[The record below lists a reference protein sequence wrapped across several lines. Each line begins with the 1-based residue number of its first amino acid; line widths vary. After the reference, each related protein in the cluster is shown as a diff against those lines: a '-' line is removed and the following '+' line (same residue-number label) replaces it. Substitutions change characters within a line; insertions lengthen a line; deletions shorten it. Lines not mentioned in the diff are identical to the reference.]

1 VWWGERDPGTRMTE
15 HDRLLLQ
22 ALTSYEADLC
32 ACGHPRDEAWSPDND
47 PANHEHVAHYETGP
61 PYRCFACTVLAKSQ
75 SNYAKA
81 YGDDHMRGA
90 YWVAELI
97 PRGKTIQT

>member
-1 VWWGERDPGTRMTE
+1 MWWGERDPGTRMTE

-22 ALTSYEADLC
+22 ALTRYEADLC

-90 YWVAELI
+90 YWVAELT